1 MWKSNTHGFK
11 LMNHYI
17 MITKSCKL
25 FYIILILIVF
35 IKTFAIVDSK
45 EQESKIKR
53 KMSMELE
60 EIKYLK
66 ST

>member
-1 MWKSNTHGFK
+1 
-11 LMNHYI
+11 MNHYI